1 MSTHSPSPFLL
12 TPMKALQKL
21 EEIVSAWRTDSKM
34 KDAPGWTTLPEDGAG
49 VQDDGTED
57 GEVTVR
63 ADVPIATPTG
73 DGTSPATVPTTPGD
87 PTPAVSPLSTTA
99 STPEASPVVLT
110 TASATQDVPY
120 NLRPRPVPRKRYHE
134 SPGKSEYI
142 ADVRYAN

>member
-1 MSTHSPSPFLL
+1 
-12 TPMKALQKL
+12 
-21 EEIVSAWRTDSKM
+21 M

-63 ADVPIATPTG
+63 TDVPIATPTG

-87 PTPAVSPLSTTA
+87 PTPADSPLSTTA

-110 TASATQDVPY
+110 TARATQDVPY

-134 SPGKSEYI
+134 SPGKVQYI